1 VVRHGS
7 TGWLVKARDSGALA
21 EAMSEALGS
30 REELERRG
38 RAGRAMAEAELS
50 RPAVIA
56 RTVALYRELLGAR
69 WPVS

>member
-1 VVRHGS
+1 
-7 TGWLVKARDSGALA
+7 
-21 EAMSEALGS
+21 
-30 REELERRG
+30 
-38 RAGRAMAEAELS
+38 MAEAELS